1 MVKLIKTAPTGWAG
15 NGFGNNSAEYVVE
28 GSEHIVVFD
37 RGGVDWCAFDTKE
50 GKYVIRP
57 YGMKKKQVIEQLD
70 DILNWHCTD
79 QIGLDN

>member
-1 MVKLIKTAPTGWAG
+1 MVKLIKTATTGWAG

-70 DILNWHCTD
+70 DILNWH
-79 QIGLDN
+79 